1 MVTVE
6 HWRGLV
12 VKEGES
18 QPDASQCVKEEGEG
32 EQGGQEEEQQGV
44 LHQVGGHG
52 AHDKAQAMQVNFL
65 IQGIGW
71 MKSKFYGESLVTM
84 YWK

>member
-1 MVTVE
+1 M
-6 HWRGLV
+6 

-18 QPDASQCVKEEGEG
+18 QPDASQRVKEEREG
-32 EQGGQEEEQQGV
+32 EEDGQEEGQQGV

-65 IQGIGW
+65 IQGIG
-71 MKSKFYGESLVTM
+71 
-84 YWK
+84 